1 MNATQLQKSICEEF
15 VSNFFAT
22 KNSYSKYDS
31 AENRPLIIERV
42 NSFGIAYPSVTAVK
56 RACLELLDEGL
67 IQRTD
72 GKDATD
78 DAIEKKAAAEEAD
91 RQKALATPLTQ
102 MDASLYASLSWP
114 EICERCKN
122 DRLFRYRYEAACRLF
137 GFRFPIGLE
146 PVEESQTVDGP
157 DIPQTAK
164 EYHAI
169 PTWITQ
175 RRYQKEPRF
184 KAAIQRLIA
193 AGQI

>member
-1 MNATQLQKSICEEF
+1 MFTELQKFTCQDF
-15 VSNFFAT
+15 VDQFFAT
-22 KNSYSKYDS
+22 KNNYSKFDS
-31 AENRPLIIERV
+31 PENRPLIAERV
-42 NSFGIAYPSVTAVK
+42 TSYGVYPSATATK

-67 IQRTD
+67 IQRAD

-78 DAIEKKAAAEEAD
+78 DAIEEKAAAEEAD
-91 RQKALATPLTQ
+91 RQKALARPLTQ
-102 MDASLYASLSWP
+102 MDASLYAALSWP

-146 PVEESQTVDGP
+146 PIEESQIVEDP
-157 DIPQTAK
+157 DIPKTAE

-169 PTWITQ
+169 PIRITQ
-175 RRYQKEPRF
+175 TRYQREPRF

-193 AGQI
+193 EGKI

>member
-1 MNATQLQKSICEEF
+1 MFTEIQKFTCQDF
-15 VSNFFAT
+15 VDQFFAVR
-22 KNSYSKYDS
+22 NNYSKYDS
-31 AENRPLIIERV
+31 PENRSLIVERV
-42 NSFGIAYPSVTAVK
+42 VSFGVYPSATATK

-72 GKDATD
+72 GKDASD
-78 DAIEKKAAAEEAD
+78 DAIDEKVAAEEAD

-102 MDASLYASLSWP
+102 MDASLYAALSWS

-157 DIPQTAK
+157 DIPQTAD

-169 PTWITQ
+169 PIRIIQT
-175 RRYQKEPRF
+175 RYQREPRF
-184 KAAIQRLIA
+184 KAAVQRLIA